1 MMWELVWY
9 VRCSIK
15 QPNWNNGSCTHI
27 PVPLSQYF
35 LLLAFLHSI
44 LHISH
49 CNVPCASQVP
59 GVFFFTLLV
68 AAKLAATSI
77 KPTFITFLLFFLVSI
92 SSHLCFW
99 HLYRV
104 ALFTACTPI
113 NVSPCNF
120 TFKSD
125 FSTLLDILKL
135 EPSWTANFRG
145 FFVKRVWQRRPISA
159 KDDKFSWSVD
169 DEKAGVQFPQVSG
182 S

>member
-1 MMWELVWY
+1 MEVVHIFLFLFHNISSFLPFYTAYCIFHITMCLVPA
-9 VRCSIK
+9 RCLVFSSLPFLW
-15 QPNWNNGSCTHI
+15 QPNWPRPPWNQR
-27 PVPLSQYF
+27 LSHFYSFSWFQF
-35 LLLAFLHSI
+35 L
-44 LHISH
+44 
-49 CNVPCASQVP
+49 
-59 GVFFFTLLV
+59 
-68 AAKLAATSI
+68 
-77 KPTFITFLLFFLVSI
+77 PTCVS
-92 SSHLCFW
+92 W

-104 ALFTACTPI
+104 ALFTAGTPI

-125 FSTLLDILKL
+125 FSTLLDILKS

-145 FFVKRVWQRRPISA
+145 LFVKRVWQRRPISA

>member
-1 MMWELVWY
+1 MEV
-9 VRCSIK
+9 V
-15 QPNWNNGSCTHI
+15 HI
-27 PVPLSQYF
+27 
-35 LLLAFLHSI
+35 
-44 LHISH
+44 
-49 CNVPCASQVP
+49 
-59 GVFFFTLLV
+59 
-68 AAKLAATSI
+68 
-77 KPTFITFLLFFLVSI
+77 FLLFLVHKI
-92 SSHLCFW
+92 SSCLPFYTTYCIFHIAMCLLQAMYLVISSLPFLWQLNWPRPPWNQRLSHFYSFSSFQFLLTCVSW

-125 FSTLLDILKL
+125 FSTLLDILKS

-145 FFVKRVWQRRPISA
+145 LFVKRVWQRRPISA